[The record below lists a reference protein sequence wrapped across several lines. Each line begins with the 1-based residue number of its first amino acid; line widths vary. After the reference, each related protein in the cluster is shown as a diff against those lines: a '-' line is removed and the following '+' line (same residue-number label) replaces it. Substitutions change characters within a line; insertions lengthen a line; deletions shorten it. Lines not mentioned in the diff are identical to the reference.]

1 MLLPSQ
7 RSSPAHSLWHRP
19 SHDRIVK
26 ASEQQWLRSRH
37 SQPVGPGPMCRY
49 MRVPVNLGPIL
60 HGPKGAPMD
69 LDPDVQGLEIACR
82 SGARCVGT

>member
-1 MLLPSQ
+1 M
-7 RSSPAHSLWHRP
+7 
-19 SHDRIVK
+19 
-26 ASEQQWLRSRH
+26 
-37 SQPVGPGPMCRY
+37 
-49 MRVPVNLGPIL
+49 VPVNLGPIL